1 MWENRDVFK
10 LRFNLQINFVLIIS
24 MMLVMAQMA
33 QATDKELA
41 AKLKDELEYETKRR
55 NDFKKQ
61 RQGKRTFEQEREKGL
76 SLFLEEQEKWDLTR
90 EKGLN
95 EQRASRL
102 KSNEIDEN
110 SPEYIQDQKAK
121 KNYEDDLEV
130 SRKKQI
136 ETKEQVSALFKN
148 KVDVTEEEEL
158 DIYNDRPRYALR
170 ARGYNKWSKGKS
182 SGSSGSSES
191 SGSGG
196 GNWDGG
202 SAGSSAPF
210 DYPPI
215 PNQDYVP
222 SDNFDDLPPPPPM
235 MPYEGYGAPG
245 GAAPYY
251 EGGAGGEFS
260 PPTGYPPPPPD
271 GGWDF

>member
-1 MWENRDVFK
+1 M
-10 LRFNLQINFVLIIS
+10 FNLRLNFKINLFLIIS
-24 MMLVMAQMA
+24 LVLVATQVA
-33 QATDKELA
+33 HATDKELA

-55 NDFKKQ
+55 NEFKNQ

-76 SLFLEEQEKWDLTR
+76 SIFLEEQEKWDQTR

-102 KSNEIDEN
+102 KSNEMDES

-121 KNYEDDLEV
+121 KKYEDDLEI

-148 KVDVTEEEEL
+148 KAEVTEEEEL
-158 DIYNDRPRYALR
+158 DIYNSRPRYALR
-170 ARGYNKWSKGKS
+170 ARGNNKWSAKGKSGGSGS
-182 SGSSGSSES
+182 SGSSGSS
-191 SGSGG
+191 G

-202 SAGSSAPF
+202 GAASSAPF

-245 GAAPYY
+245 GVPPYG
-251 EGGAGGEFS
+251 EGGGEFP